1 MDAFAGH
8 LPEFWHGLV
17 VTLELTGLSFAG
29 ALVVGTVI
37 AALRVSPVAVLRA
50 AGTAYVEGLQNV
62 PLLVLLVLAVFGL
75 PEIGLTAGLFTTA
88 AVVIA
93 LYHGAYL
100 AEAVRSGVN
109 SVAAGQGEAARAL
122 GLTVRQ
128 SLRHVILPQAL
139 RTVVQP
145 IGNIFIML
153 TMNTS
158 LAAAIGVVELT
169 AAANRVN
176 LVEAQPIPIFVGA
189 GLAYMM
195 ISMAGGFV
203 TGMLERRLASMR

>member
-1 MDAFAGH
+1 MDVVVDH
-8 LPEFWHGLV
+8 LPDLLRGVL

-29 ALVVGTVI
+29 ALVVGVVV
-37 AALRVSPVAVLRA
+37 AALRVSPVGVLRA
-50 AGTAYVEGLQNV
+50 VGTAYVEGLQNV

-75 PEIGLTAGLFTTA
+75 PEIGLTAGLFATA

-109 SVAAGQGEAARAL
+109 AVAAGQGEAARAL
-122 GLTVRQ
+122 GLSVRQ

-158 LAAAIGVVELT
+158 LAAAVGVVELT

-189 GLAYMM
+189 GLAYMI
-195 ISMAGGFV
+195 ISITGGFV
-203 TGMLERRLASMR
+203 TGVLERRLAILR

>member
-1 MDAFAGH
+1 MDAFLDH
-8 LPEFWHGLV
+8 LPEFWHGLL

-29 ALVVGTVI
+29 ALVVGLVI
-37 AALRVSPVAVLRA
+37 AAMRVGPVAVLRA
-50 AGTAYVEGLQNV
+50 AGTAYVETLQNI

-75 PEIGLTAGLFTTA
+75 PEIGLTAGLFVTA

-109 SVAAGQGEAARAL
+109 SVAAGQGEAARSL

-158 LAAAIGVVELT
+158 LAAAVGVVELT

-195 ISMAGGFV
+195 ISMVGGFV
-203 TGMLERRLASMR
+203 TGVLERRLAVLR

>member
-1 MDAFAGH
+1 MDVLANH
-8 LPEFWHGLV
+8 LPALWRGIL
-17 VTLELTGLSFAG
+17 VTLELTAIAFAG
-29 ALVVGTVI
+29 ALVVGIVV
-37 AALRVSPVAVLRA
+37 AAMRVSPVTVLRA
-50 AGTAYVEGLQNV
+50 AGTAYVEALQNI

-75 PEIGLTAGLFTTA
+75 PEIGLTASLFTTA
-88 AVVIA
+88 VVVIA

-158 LAAAIGVVELT
+158 LAAAVGVVELT

-176 LVEAQPIPIFVGA
+176 LIEAQPIPIFVGA
-189 GLAYMM
+189 GLVYMVV
-195 ISMAGGFV
+195 SLVGGFV
-203 TGMLERRLASMR
+203 AGVLERRLAIRR